1 MRECNEDQENQDN
14 ENIQKNKE
22 ERKSSRRP
30 EIDSNGKFSR
40 K

>member
-1 MRECNEDQENQDN
+1 MRECDEDQENQDN
-14 ENIQKNKE
+14 EKNKE